1 MAPSGNHWD
10 CEQED
15 RSQDQPEVIIFPTV
29 NLDLGMEVRSSG
41 LLRNLGRTPS
51 MGCFPSH
58 VTDWNLWPELCYV
71 QVLEGIDPG
80 AQCIYLGNTDV
91 HMSFLLA

>member
-1 MAPSGNHWD
+1 M
-10 CEQED
+10 
-15 RSQDQPEVIIFPTV
+15 VIIGTANKKTDHIINPEAIIFSTV
-29 NLDLGMEVRSSG
+29 NLDLGMEVRTSG

-51 MGCFPSH
+51 MGFFPSH
-58 VTDWNLWPELCYV
+58 VADRNLWPELRYV

-91 HMSFLLA
+91 HMSLLLA